1 MNNQI
6 EEAVVLPQLLNVRK
20 RGGVTVAEKKDYKK
34 SLKSDKK
41 SLKIDI
47 FLK

>member
-6 EEAVVLPQLLNVRK
+6 EEAVVLLKLRSERK
-20 RGGVTVAEKKDYKK
+20 RGGTTEAEKKDYKK

-41 SLKIDI
+41 SLRIDI